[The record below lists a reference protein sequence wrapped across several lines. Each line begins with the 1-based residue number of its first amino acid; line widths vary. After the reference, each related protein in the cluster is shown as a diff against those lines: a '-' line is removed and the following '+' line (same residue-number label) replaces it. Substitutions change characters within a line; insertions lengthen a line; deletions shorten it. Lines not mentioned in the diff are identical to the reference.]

1 MTRRSVWGFFAVLC
15 FSLLCTPAAL
25 GQAVYGSIIGTV
37 TDAQGAA
44 VVGAKVTATSV
55 GQGTKVEVQ
64 SNETGFY
71 TVTHLIPGKY
81 DLRAEVAG
89 FKAYEAKDIQV
100 SADQATTVD
109 ISVQVGPV
117 TETVTVQAEDIPL
130 LKTDRADVSF
140 SFTEKQIEEIPLLT
154 RNFTEFQ
161 LLSPGTQS
169 FTWQHASSENP
180 QQSLQIAVN
189 GQHFSGTAFQLD
201 GTDNRDPIL
210 GIIVI
215 NPNLDSVT
223 ELKITTQNYDA
234 EFGQASAAVI
244 TAQTKSGTNDI
255 HGSAFWFRRN
265 DLLQARDPFT
275 QTPAAGIPESLWN
288 QFGGSIGGPIIK
300 DKLFIFGDYQ
310 GTREKVGQS
319 VSVSVPTDLVRSTC
333 LNSAS
338 ANCDLSEYLV
348 PATGVGQVYDPAT
361 GNPDGTGRSA
371 FPGNIIPN
379 NRISSQARALLSLL
393 PAANASGIR
402 NNFLAG
408 GNGPFNSDGF
418 DIRSDYALSQKLN
431 MFGRYSLQD
440 FELTGHGVFDTSS
453 VAVGGRGI
461 GLNGFGAQSKT
472 RNHSVAAG
480 FSYTLGSTWL
490 TDFRFGYFKYRVNV
504 DPNGLGTAPA
514 TDAGIPGLNTGDEF
528 TSGMPAFFIN
538 NGPVN
543 ADMEFGYGLS
553 DRLNRCNCPL
563 RQSEDQFQ
571 FVNNWTKILGN
582 HQIKFGGDIRYARNL
597 RVPSDAHRAGELS
610 FEDEGTA
617 LRGAATPGGLG
628 LATYL
633 LGNTTSFARYVS
645 TSTNAGERQKRWF
658 FYGQDTWRFSSKL
671 TFNYGLRWE
680 IYFPQSVTCDGCGG
694 FVELSTGDTRVAG
707 IGGID
712 RNMNVE
718 NTFTNFAPRVGIAY
732 RPRDKMV
739 VRLGYG
745 RSYDIGVFGS
755 IFGHSV
761 TQNLPVLG
769 RQQLR
774 GPGGSDFASAFTL
787 ATGPS
792 ALVFPVVGSDGRFV
806 TPDGVNPFI
815 QPEKMRLGLVDAWN
829 ATVQYQLTK
838 TMSVEGAYVGNKG
851 THVFSDNGPDYN
863 LNQATLNGYSDPTT
877 GQFLFNTNQRRPF
890 HSCTLA
896 PPAGAG
902 TCAFGAPYGWSQDLR
917 YHANDS
923 SNHYHALQT
932 KVEKR
937 FTQGYQFTAHYTLSR
952 NTNFDSNG
960 YVFHRDVT
968 FGVVDFNRTHVF
980 ILTGLWELPFGK
992 GKRFLPDVSRGWN
1005 YVVGGWQINTI
1016 TNWSS
1021 GLPFSFEYSGC
1032 GTDRDGAAGPC
1043 RVDRVGDINYGDR
1056 SRWFATAG
1064 GSLANPAFNGP
1075 DGLPGT
1081 IDDIP
1086 CPNVVGDT
1094 SGPWQRPACGTF
1106 GNSERNEG
1114 RGPRFFNT
1122 DLSVFKNFSI
1132 TERVRGQ
1139 FRTEFFNV
1147 FNHLNLGTP
1156 GVFFSEFGFG
1166 GSTCVDCSDG
1176 GVIRAAGGRMRRVQ
1190 FAIRLNF

>member
-1 MTRRSVWGFFAVLC
+1 MERRIRLCVLTV
-15 FSLLCTPAAL
+15 FVVGVASLLSGPAM
-25 GQAVYGSIIGTV
+25 GQAVYGNIYGTV
-37 TDAQGAA
+37 SDASGAA
-44 VVGAKVTATSV
+44 IVGAKVTVTSATR
-55 GQGTKVEVQ
+55 GTTLEATT
-64 SNETGFY
+64 NESGNY
-71 TVTHLIPGKY
+71 TVIHLIPDKY
-81 DLRAEVAG
+81 NIRVEFAG
-89 FKAYEAKDIQV
+89 FKTFEAKEIPV
-100 SADQATTVD
+100 SADAGTRVD
-109 ISVQVGPV
+109 AKMEVGAV
-117 TETVTVQAEDIPL
+117 TSTVTVTSESTPV

-140 SFTEKQIEEIPLLT
+140 SFTEKQVEEIPLVT

-189 GQHFSGTAFQLD
+189 GQHFGGTAFQLD

-244 TAQTKSGTNDI
+244 TAQTKSGSNDI

-275 QTPAAGIPESLWN
+275 QSVPNAITGKFIPDSLWN
-288 QFGGSIGGPIIK
+288 QFGGSIGAPVIK
-300 DKLFIFGDYQ
+300 DKFFIFGDYQ

-319 VSVSVPTDLVRSTC
+319 VSVSVPTALVRSTC
-333 LNSAS
+333 LNAAS
-338 ANCDLSEYLV
+338 ANCDLSEYLD
-348 PATGVGQVYDPAT
+348 PSNPGVGQVYDPAT
-361 GNPDGTGRSA
+361 GNPDGTGRSP

-379 NRISSQARALLSLL
+379 SRISQQARDLLSLL
-393 PAANASGIR
+393 PAPNASGIR
-402 NNFLAG
+402 NNFISG

-418 DIRSDYALSQKLN
+418 NIRGDYAHSANLSV
-431 MFGRYSLQD
+431 FSRYSFQD
-440 FELTGHGVFDTSS
+440 FKLTGRGVFDTPS

-472 RNHSVAAG
+472 RNHSLATG
-480 FSYTLGSTWL
+480 FNYTLSQTWL

-504 DPNGLGTAPA
+504 DPNGVGSTPA
-514 TDAGIPGLNTGDEF
+514 TDAGIPGLNMGDEF

-571 FVNNWTKILGN
+571 FVNNWIKILGN

-610 FEDEGTA
+610 FSADGTG
-617 LRGAATPGGLG
+617 LSGGTPSSGGLG

-633 LGNTTSFARYVS
+633 LGNVTTFARYVS
-645 TSTNAGERQKRWF
+645 TATDAGERQKRWF
-658 FYGQDTWRFSSKL
+658 FYWQDTWRFSPKW

-694 FVELSTGDTRVAG
+694 FVELSTGQTRVAG
-707 IGGID
+707 VGGVE

-718 NTFTNFAPRVGIAY
+718 NTFTNFAPRIGIAY
-732 RPRDKMV
+732 QRTEKMV
-739 VRLGYG
+739 VRMGYG

-755 IFGHSV
+755 VFGHSV

-769 RQQLR
+769 RQQLT
-774 GPGGSDFASAFTL
+774 GPVTGSSFEAAFTL
-787 ATGPS
+787 AVGPT
-792 ALVFPVVGSDGRFV
+792 ALVFPTVGSDGRFT

-815 QPEKMRLGLVDAWN
+815 QPGKMRLGYVDAWN
-829 ATVQYQLTK
+829 ATWQYQLTNS
-838 TMSVEGAYVGNKG
+838 MSVEAAYVGNKG
-851 THVFSDNGPDYN
+851 THVFTDNGPDYN
-863 LNQATLNGYSDPTT
+863 LNQPTND
-877 GQFLFNTNQRRPF
+877 GFGAFSTNQRRPF
-890 HSCTLA
+890 HSCTA
-896 PPAGAG
+896 PTGAG
-902 TCAFGAPYGWSQDLR
+902 TCSFGSPYGWSQDLR

-932 KVEKR
+932 KFEKR
-937 FTQGYQFTAHYTLSR
+937 FSQGYQFTAHYTLSR

-960 YVFHRDVT
+960 YNFHRDVT
-968 FGVVDFNRTHVF
+968 FGVQDFNRTHVF

-992 GKRFLPDVSRGWN
+992 GKRFLGDVSKGWD
-1005 YVVGGWQINTI
+1005 YVVGGWQVNTI

-1021 GLPFSFEYSGC
+1021 GLPFSFEYAGC
-1032 GTDRDGAAGPC
+1032 GSDRDGAAGPC
-1043 RVDRVGDINYGDR
+1043 RVNRVGDISYGDR
-1056 SRWFATAG
+1056 NRWFATA
-1064 GSLANPAFNGP
+1064 STTLTNPAFDP
-1075 DGLPGT
+1075 DGIPGSG
-1081 IDDIP
+1081 DEVL
-1086 CPNVVGDT
+1086 CPAVVGDT
-1094 SGPWQRPACGTF
+1094 SGPWQRPACGSF

-1122 DLSVFKNFSI
+1122 DVSVFKRFAV
-1132 TERVRGQ
+1132 TERVNAQ
-1139 FRTEFFNV
+1139 FRMEVFNFFNK
-1147 FNHLNLGTP
+1147 LNLGTP

-1176 GVIRAAGGRMRRVQ
+1176 GVIRGAGGRMRRVQ
-1190 FAIRLNF
+1190 FAVRLDF